1 MTISIGENNINPD
14 SDRIFIVFEGG
25 PTHDGIETAK
35 RLIDVAVDSK
45 ADAVKFQMIDADRL
59 MGEKD
64 VKFGY
69 KILAD
74 RENDIYAGREEM
86 LYDIL
91 KRRELK
97 KEEWKELKEYAD
109 MKGIMFFCTV
119 MFPDEVDF
127 AVDELGIQSLKV
139 ASADVDHFP
148 LLRYI
153 SGKNVN
159 IQVDTGSGN
168 LWEIERAVRII
179 RERNNNIIIHH
190 CPSGY
195 PARLESINLR
205 VIPTLKMM
213 FPEHVIAFS
222 DHTPGWDM
230 DVAAIALG
238 ARLVEK
244 TITLDRT
251 TPSVEHCFSL
261 EPDDAKRF
269 VKSVRELETALGS
282 STRDIPSNILEERKK
297 GRRSVFIKKSL
308 SKGSALKPDNLDY
321 KRPGYGIS
329 PSQSDILI
337 GRTVAKDLPDNYMLS
352 WKDII

>member
-1 MTISIGENNINPD
+1 MTISIGERIID
-14 SDRIFIVFEGG
+14 SVSDRVFIVFEGG

-35 RLIDVAVDSK
+35 KLIDIAVDSE
-45 ADAVKFQMIDADRL
+45 ADAVKFQMIDTDRL

-69 KILAD
+69 KILVD
-74 RENDIYAGREEM
+74 RKNDIYAGKEEM
-86 LYDIL
+86 LYEIL
-91 KRRELK
+91 KRRELSK
-97 KEEWKELKEYAD
+97 KEWKELKNYAD
-109 MKGIMFFCTV
+109 KKGIMFFCTV

-127 AVDELGIQSLKV
+127 AVDELRIQSLKV

-179 RERNNNIIIHH
+179 REKNNNIIIHH

-261 EPDDAKRF
+261 EPDDAKKF
-269 VKSVRELETALGS
+269 VKSIRELETALGS
-282 STRDIPSNILEERKK
+282 STRDIPSNIMEERKK
-297 GRRSVFIKKSL
+297 GRRSIFTNKSIN
-308 SKGSALKPDNLDY
+308 KGSVLNFNDLDF

-329 PSQSDILI
+329 PSLSDILV
-337 GRTVAKDLPDNYMLS
+337 GRKAAHDMPQNYMLN
-352 WKDII
+352 WTDIL